1 VLRLPSDGVVTLS
14 LFRPSDAAV
23 MRDGDRDAEHRR
35 WFELPEHFVPS
46 VQHSRD
52 VIALWER
59 KRAAGERFPF
69 AVRDAGTGELLGG
82 CELRPVGKG
91 AASLAYWTYPAH
103 RSRGVASRAVALAC
117 QVASEQLR
125 FRRLEVLADPD
136 NGSSRRVALRNGFRE
151 AGLRDRR
158 VLHIKELSSV
168 GGDRVSTKAR

>member
-1 VLRLPSDGVVTLS
+1 
-14 LFRPSDAAV
+14 
-23 MRDGDRDAEHRR
+23 M
-35 WFELPEHFVPS
+35 
-46 VQHSRD
+46 
-52 VIALWER
+52 IAQWER

-125 FRRLEVLADPD
+125 FRQLEVVADPETAARAV
-136 NGSSRRVALRNGFRE
+136 SRCATDSGRPDCATAASFTSRIDERRRRLSFDGALRGRI
-151 AGLRDRR
+151 RR
-158 VLHIKELSSV
+158 
-168 GGDRVSTKAR
+168 R